1 MSIILIDDVL
11 FNDKLVERTIRYN
24 NCVFFLILNGTSI
37 FFGLFYLY
45 IYFMIPKYN
54 NYSNSLSLF
63 FSLFHLISNCFYFLI
78 FFELYLYEP
87 IELSLSI
94 KIITMFNP
102 LIIMCIYY
110 WTACLTHN
118 LYTPYYNYNYN
129 RDMEKRVRYYKYIL
143 FIMIIVFYLYT
154 LLNINYND
162 SQIISKTFTFI
173 SNYNNSYIELFYV
186 IGLCIIL
193 FIVYKLYFI
202 LNKKADFI
210 VSEYQEPKEKSQKLK
225 NIFKSVVSRNIA
237 YICYFLLTFIPAN
250 IIMVLNYVF
259 NQNIQCFII
268 DFYVMSFISFFGS
281 FLFLVKLFDP
291 LMRSL
296 IVNLLS
302 FNREFLNNYNSTE
315 QITMNTPFLT
325 QTSDIIRKNNKLK
338 TAEFTRN
345 INIKKQ
351 NIKKK
356 SFSPKKRAENNSSGN
371 LSVYFSK
378 PSKPIKKMSY
388 CSEPEQNNMI
398 ELENFKYKGVES
410 FNYLDKKDNYNIN
423 LEINEELYSE
433 KNDSSRE
440 ASNIT
445 SKADVN
451 KSLNQ
456 DDYLFEKDM
465 NNNNYNYI
473 NNNNKN
479 IFEEQKTNSPNFNFN
494 QGKANFGKMVT
505 NSFNNIT
512 FGQNNIVNQRNKTIC
527 LSKSNN
533 QGMISPKPL
542 VKFIQS
548 KYSKN
553 SFNNQKKLD
562 NTKSSL
568 NIRSI
573 SINNNI
579 MTRKVLQPGQYH
591 GKRSISKNNFDFMHE
606 EISSFASMNYH
617 LEVNENLLRMIA
629 ISISLNECR
638 IYDNLDEYKKY
649 YKLTIPW
656 ENKNLYTETTK
667 NREYNDNNI
676 PSWLGIKNDRRF
688 TNIQFKIMAYCPL
701 VFHHIRLID
710 KLSIDDLISSLDP
723 LKNMKKL
730 KEMRVLG
737 GRGNNSL
744 FCTWDKKLILK
755 TIDSNEKKIL
765 FEKMIIDF
773 HCFMRESRS
782 ILSRIY
788 GLYKIELRDKGSI
801 YVIVQR
807 NMDDLPFETKLLTFD
822 FKGSTVDRQII
833 GKNDCGMVREKIWEK
848 YKNKVLKDKDLNI
861 IGLKFIMNFNDWK
874 NITSIIDSD
883 SSFLQNLEVTDY
895 SLVVFVHKY
904 RKEDLDKNKGC
915 TRVIAS
921 KNSKYIFNFSIVD
934 YLGPYNFIKKSE
946 KFTKSLFGY
955 FGKSKDTN
963 FSVLDPNNYGE
974 RFRKFIKKI
983 ILDE

>member
-1 MSIILIDDVL
+1 MSIILIDDII
-11 FNDKLVERTIRYN
+11 FNDKLIERTIRYN

-45 IYFMIPKYN
+45 VYFMIPKYN
-54 NYSNSLSLF
+54 NSSNSLSLF
-63 FSLFHLISNCFYFLI
+63 FSLFHLISNCSYFLI
-78 FFELYLYEP
+78 FFEIYLYEP

-94 KIITMFNP
+94 KIITMINP
-102 LIIMCIYY
+102 LIILCIYY

-118 LYTPYYNYNYN
+118 LYVPYYNYNYN
-129 RDMEKRVRYYKYIL
+129 RDMDIRIKYYKYIL

-154 LLNINYND
+154 LLNINYNE
-162 SQIISKTFTFI
+162 SQIISKAFTFI
-173 SNYNNSYIELFYV
+173 SNYSNSFIEFFYI
-186 IGLCIIL
+186 IGFFIIL
-193 FIVYKLYFI
+193 FIVYKLYFV
-202 LNKKADFI
+202 LNKKDDFI
-210 VSEYQEPKEKSQKLK
+210 MSEYQEPKEKSKRLK
-225 NIFKSVVSRNIA
+225 NLFKSVVSRNIA
-237 YICYFLLTFIPAN
+237 YIIYFLLTFIPAN
-250 IIMVLNYVF
+250 IIMILNYVF
-259 NQNIQCFII
+259 DQNIHCFFV

-291 LMRSL
+291 LIRNL

-302 FNREFLNNYNSTE
+302 FNREFLNDYSSNQN
-315 QITMNTPFLT
+315 TMNTPFLT
-325 QTSDIIRKNNKLK
+325 QTSDIIRNNNKLK
-338 TAEFTRN
+338 TAVFTRN
-345 INIKKQ
+345 MNIKKPI
-351 NIKKK
+351 NKKI
-356 SFSPKKRAENNSSGN
+356 SFSPKKRLENKSSGN
-371 LSVYFSK
+371 LNVYISK
-378 PSKPIKKMSY
+378 LSKPIKKISY
-388 CSEPEQNNMI
+388 CSEPGQNNLF
-398 ELENFKYKGVES
+398 ELENFKYKEMKS
-410 FNYLDKKDNYNIN
+410 FNYTEKKDEYNS

-433 KNDSSRE
+433 RNDSSRE

-445 SKADVN
+445 SKFDIN

-456 DDYLFEKDM
+456 DDNLYEKDM
-465 NNNNYNYI
+465 NNNYSYI
-473 NNNNKN
+473 NNNKYV
-479 IFEEQKTNSPNFNFN
+479 FEEQKSNSPNFNFN
-494 QGKANFGKMVT
+494 QSIASFGRTGT
-505 NSFNNIT
+505 NALNNIN
-512 FGQNNIVNQRNKTIC
+512 FSKNSIINQRNNTIC
-527 LSKSNN
+527 LNKSIN
-533 QGMISPKPL
+533 QRMISKKSPIEYIK
-542 VKFIQS
+542 S
-548 KYSKN
+548 KYSQK
-553 SFNNQKKLD
+553 SFHNQKKLNKTSTNMNVRSNSIKD
-562 NTKSSL
+562 GFWTR
-568 NIRSI
+568 NI
-573 SINNNI
+573 
-579 MTRKVLQPGQYH
+579 LQPGQYH
-591 GKRSISKNNFDFMHE
+591 ARRSISKNNFDFMHE
-606 EISSFASMNYH
+606 EITSFASMNYH
-617 LEVNENLLRMIA
+617 LEVNETLLRMIA

-638 IYDNLDEYKKY
+638 IYDDLDEYKKY

-656 ENKNLYTETTK
+656 ENKDLYTEKTK
-667 NREYNDNNI
+667 YKEYNDNNI
-676 PSWLGIKNDRRF
+676 PSWIGIKNDRRF
-688 TNIQFKIMAYCPL
+688 TNIQFKIMAYCPF

-710 KLSIDDLISSLDP
+710 KLSIDDMLSSLNP
-723 LKNMKKL
+723 LKNIKKL

-755 TIDSNEKKIL
+755 TIDSNEKQIL

-833 GKNDCGMVREKIWEK
+833 GKSDWGMIREKIWAK
-848 YKNKVLKDKDLNI
+848 YKNKVLKDKDLDI
-861 IGLKFIMNFNDWK
+861 IGLKFILDFNDWK
-874 NITSIIDSD
+874 NIISIIDCD
-883 SSFLQNLEVTDY
+883 SCFLQNLEVTDY

-904 RKEDLDKNKGC
+904 RKEDLDNNKRC

-921 KNSKYIFNFSIVD
+921 KNNKYIFNFSIVD

-955 FGKSKDTN
+955 IKKSKDTN

>member
-1 MSIILIDDVL
+1 
-11 FNDKLVERTIRYN
+11 
-24 NCVFFLILNGTSI
+24 
-37 FFGLFYLY
+37 
-45 IYFMIPKYN
+45 
-54 NYSNSLSLF
+54 
-63 FSLFHLISNCFYFLI
+63 
-78 FFELYLYEP
+78 
-87 IELSLSI
+87 
-94 KIITMFNP
+94 
-102 LIIMCIYY
+102 
-110 WTACLTHN
+110 
-118 LYTPYYNYNYN
+118 
-129 RDMEKRVRYYKYIL
+129 
-143 FIMIIVFYLYT
+143 
-154 LLNINYND
+154 
-162 SQIISKTFTFI
+162 
-173 SNYNNSYIELFYV
+173 
-186 IGLCIIL
+186 
-193 FIVYKLYFI
+193 
-202 LNKKADFI
+202 

-259 NQNIQCFII
+259 NQNIHCFVI
-268 DFYVMSFISFFGS
+268 DFYVMSFISFFSS
-281 FLFLVKLFDP
+281 FLFIVKLFDP

-315 QITMNTPFLT
+315 QITMNTPFIS
-325 QTSDIIRKNNKLK
+325 QTSDIIRNNNKFK

-351 NIKKK
+351 ITKNK
-356 SFSPKKRAENNSSGN
+356 SFSPKKRLENKSSGN
-371 LSVYFSK
+371 LKNIYISK
-378 PSKPIKKMSY
+378 LSKPIKKMSY
-388 CSEPEQNNMI
+388 CSEPEQNNI
-398 ELENFKYKGVES
+398 FELENFKYKEMQS
-410 FNYLDKKDNYNIN
+410 FNCIDKKDKYNFN

-433 KNDSSRE
+433 RNDSSRE

-445 SKADVN
+445 SKIDVN

-456 DDYLFEKDM
+456 DDNLYVKDI
-465 NNNNYNYI
+465 NNNYNYI
-473 NNNNKN
+473 NNNKN
-479 IFEEQKTNSPNFNFN
+479 IFEEQKTNSPNFNYN
-494 QGKANFGKMVT
+494 QGMASFGKKLT
-505 NSFNNIT
+505 NPLNNLN
-512 FGQNNIVNQRNKTIC
+512 FCKNNNVNQRNNTIC
-527 LSKSNN
+527 LNKSIN
-533 QGMISPKPL
+533 QGMISPKSP
-542 VKFIQS
+542 VQFIKS
-548 KYSKN
+548 KYSQK
-553 SFNNQKKLD
+553 SFNNQKKLV
-562 NTKSSL
+562 NTKSTL

-573 SINNNI
+573 SINNTSMSKKI
-579 MTRKVLQPGQYH
+579 LQPGQYH
-591 GKRSISKNNFDFMHE
+591 GRRSISKNNFDFMHE

-638 IYDNLDEYKKY
+638 IYDNSEEYKKY

-656 ENKNLYTETTK
+656 ENKKLYTETTK

-688 TNIQFKIMAYCPL
+688 TNIQFKIMAYCPF

-710 KLSIDDLISSLDP
+710 KLSIDDVLSSLDP

-755 TIDSNEKKIL
+755 TIDSNEKQIL

-801 YVIVQR
+801 YVIVQK

-883 SSFLQNLEVTDY
+883 TSFLQNLEVTDY

-904 RKEDLDKNKGC
+904 RKEDLDNNKGSS
-915 TRVIAS
+915 RVIAS
-921 KNSKYIFNFSIVD
+921 KNCKYIFNFSIVD

-955 FGKSKDTN
+955 IKKAKDTN